1 MSWDN
6 RFHLKLNKS
15 KDLEVKSLG
24 NEGVKILKSKKLL
37 KKHGLKNIPLSAWKS
52 APSLWSKKRLISVPS
67 LGYNIFDDLK
77 IYLKSI
83 RKP

>member
-1 MSWDN
+1 
-6 RFHLKLNKS
+6 
-15 KDLEVKSLG
+15 
-24 NEGVKILKSKKLL
+24 
-37 KKHGLKNIPLSAWKS
+37 LSAWKS

-67 LGYNIFDDLK
+67 LGYNILDDLK